1 MVVPTQD
8 QVIAQIRLVIPAI
21 GVIVSAFGVS
31 STSVSSYEQTILVAA
46 GPIAYGITVI
56 WSFYA
61 NSRASIMASAAKPV
75 APGVPPPQIILP
87 HEEADLA
94 EALPP
99 NVISPPEKK

>member
-1 MVVPTQD
+1 
-8 QVIAQIRLVIPAI
+8 
-21 GVIVSAFGVS
+21 
-31 STSVSSYEQTILVAA
+31 
-46 GPIAYGITVI
+46 
-56 WSFYA
+56 
-61 NSRASIMASAAKPV
+61 MASAAKPV

>member
-1 MVVPTQD
+1 MAVPTQD
-8 QVIAQIRLVIPAI
+8 QIMGQLRIIVPAL
-21 GVIVSAFGVS
+21 GTIVSAVGVS
-31 STSVSSYEQTILVAA
+31 STSVGYWQGVILASV
-46 GPIAYGITVI
+46 GPISYGIMAI
-56 WSFYA
+56 WSLYA

-87 HEEADLA
+87 HEEAALA

>member
-1 MVVPTQD
+1 MVMPTQD
-8 QVIAQIRLVIPAI
+8 QIVAQIRLIIPAV

-31 STSVSSYEQTILVAA
+31 SSSVDSVTQAILVAA

-75 APGVPPPQIILP
+75 APGVPPPKIVLP
-87 HEEADLA
+87 HEEAALA

-99 NVISPPEKK
+99 NVTSPPAKT